1 MNTSTSQAIG
11 NISAFFMFVR
21 EMRDPGKIQRD
32 LHEIIIGENFVSEV
46 TSYLLKIDTMK
57 EMIET
62 HERKQD
68 RHKLHAD
75 LSTSAPGYQHFKK
88 AT

>member
-1 MNTSTSQAIG
+1 
-11 NISAFFMFVR
+11 
-21 EMRDPGKIQRD
+21 MRDPGEVQRD
-32 LHEIIIGENFVSEV
+32 LHEIIIGENFISEA
-46 TSYLLKIDTMK
+46 TPYLLKIADIMK

-68 RHKLHAD
+68 RHKFDAD
-75 LSTSAPGYQHFKK
+75 LSTPASGYQHAHFKK